1 MGKQLLVLFLS
12 VCVYQT
18 HAQNLLANGDF
29 QDRNICSEYHT
40 YCAPEAWFRVPLEAV
55 TVNRGTAGFLL
66 GNRYE
71 SMVMEN
77 MLHPMLF
84 RSFIYTKILCHLDS
98 GKTYNFSSLFR
109 TDEYGFDHVDVI
121 LLPFEPYRNKQQIA
135 IAKQKYTIT
144 NKQKVEEHPYGW
156 TEYFFEFTAT
166 GKEQYLVIGNFS
178 NEAYPGKT
186 RQILN
191 VVYDIDNVSLEPA
204 ESTRRACPEWTDNK
218 RKLYFKNSR
227 HTIFNFLDN
236 EPEVKTTQPEP
247 PAKDTPVIPVAP
259 ELIVNDTLIIPDVLF
274 KFDKSELNPA
284 FAYLLDT
291 LINKIKNRHFK
302 RIDILG
308 HTDSYGTDEYNQQL
322 STNRAITVKKY
333 LINQLHY
340 SEDIITTK
348 GFAATIPV
356 STNRTADGRQK
367 NRRVEIVLVR
377 L

>member
-156 TEYFFEFTAT
+156 TEYFFEFAAT
-166 GKEQYLVIGNFS
+166 GNEQYLVIGNFS

-227 HTIFNFLDN
+227 HTVFNFLDN

-259 ELIVNDTLIIPDVLF
+259 EPIVNDTLIIPDVLF